1 MSDERKNLEQRT
13 AMTDIERLRH
23 SASHVLAT
31 AILKIWPEAQFAA
44 GPPVENGFYYDV
56 DLAHRISPDD
66 FEKIEAEMKK
76 EIKAN
81 HPFER
86 VEVSR
91 DEALKMGKNGRLA
104 ALSDRDQPSK
114 YKLDIIEN
122 IPPDEK
128 ISLYRSGDFIDLCA
142 GPHVMRTG
150 NIGAFKLTSVAS
162 AYYKG
167 DEKNPQLQR
176 VYGTAFKTKKE
187 LDDYFAM
194 LEEAKKRDHRKL
206 GRELELFVLDDDV
219 GPGLPLWLPRGA
231 AIIDELE
238 KLARENEFAAGYQ
251 RVRSPHI
258 ARERLYEKSGHLPYY
273 AESMFPPMTLEAE
286 GDWNRVL
293 QRFDKMMHD
302 LDHLVWFMM
311 KLVGR
316 FPDAKNIPPNERP
329 TPEMA
334 NELLNSL
341 ARQFQ
346 QFAKSKNASALAQL
360 ETPGRS
366 TELQAAVD
374 KLYDD
379 PALAELLNNYSK
391 IRLWVTLF
399 RASEQQPDR
408 YYLKAMNCP
417 HHHKLF
423 AAIPRSYRD
432 LPLRLAEHGTC
443 YRYEQS
449 GELFGLMRVR
459 SMQMND
465 AHIYCTPEQF
475 EAEFNAVNEMY
486 LKYFKLF
493 GIEKYLMRFSTHDPS
508 KLGQKF
514 VDEPELWKQ
523 TEVMTR
529 RVLKDSGINYVEVAN
544 EAAFY
549 GPKIDVQAWSAI
561 GREFSIATNQVDFA
575 QPRRFNLVYKD
586 RDNTEKT
593 PLCIHRAP
601 LGTHERFIGFL
612 IEHYAGNF
620 PLWLSP
626 EQVRILTIGDDAKL
640 IDYSMSILNELRS
653 HQVRAEIDKSTD
665 QINGKIQRAE
675 QMKVHTM
682 FVIGK
687 RDMEADAI
695 SVRVHG
701 KGNLGAKPR
710 REAIAKVLGDIR
722 DRH

>member
-1 MSDERKNLEQRT
+1 MKEERKTLEQREQ
-13 AMTDIERLRH
+13 MTDLERLRH
-23 SASHVLAT
+23 SASHILAT

-56 DLAHRISPDD
+56 DLPHRISPED

-86 VEVSR
+86 MEVSR
-91 DEALKMGKNGRLA
+91 DEALTLGKKGRLA
-104 ALSDRDQPSK
+104 ALSDRPEPSK
-114 YKLDIIEN
+114 YKIDIIEN

-150 NIGAFKLTSVAS
+150 NIGAFKLTNVAS

-176 VYGTAFKTKKE
+176 VYGTAFRTKKE

-206 GRELELFVLDDDV
+206 GKELELFVFDDDV
-219 GPGLPLWLPRGA
+219 GPGLPMFLPRGA
-231 AIIDELE
+231 AIAEELE
-238 KLARENEFAAGYQ
+238 KLAKETEFAAGYQ
-251 RVRSPHI
+251 RVRTPHI
-258 ARERLYEKSGHLPYY
+258 ARESLYKKSGHLPYY
-273 AESMFPPMTLEAE
+273 AESMFPPMTLE
-286 GDWNRVL
+286 
-293 QRFDKMMHD
+293 
-302 LDHLVWFMM
+302 
-311 KLVGR
+311 
-316 FPDAKNIPPNERP
+316 
-329 TPEMA
+329 
-334 NELLNSL
+334 
-341 ARQFQ
+341 
-346 QFAKSKNASALAQL
+346 
-360 ETPGRS
+360 
-366 TELQAAVD
+366 D
-374 KLYDD
+374 KL
-379 PALAELLNNYSK
+379 PSLSRSAG
-391 IRLWVTLF
+391 F
-399 RASEQQPDR
+399 QPVEEEGGQDARPPSQAGSLTSDR

-432 LPLRLAEHGTC
+432 LPLRLAEYGTD
-443 YRYEQS
+443 YRYEKS

-459 SMQMND
+459 SLQMND
-465 AHIYCTPEQF
+465 AHLYMTPDQF

-486 LKYFKLF
+486 LNYFKLF
-493 GIEKYLMRFSTHDPS
+493 GIDKYLMRFSTHDPA

-514 VDEPELWKQ
+514 VDEPELWKT
-523 TEVMTR
+523 TEEMTLN
-529 RVLKDSGINYVEVAN
+529 VLKNSGINYVEVPN

-549 GPKIDVQAWSAI
+549 GPKIDVQAWSVI
-561 GREFSIATNQVDFA
+561 GREFSIATNQVDFS
-575 QPRRFNLVYKD
+575 QPRNFDLRYKD
-586 RDNTEKT
+586 RDNIEKI
-593 PLCIHRAP
+593 PICIHRAP

-626 EQVRILTIGDDAKL
+626 EQVRILIIGDDPKL
-640 IDYSMSILNELRS
+640 MDYARSILKELRA
-653 HQVRAEIDKSTD
+653 HQVRAEIDDSTD
-665 QINGKIQRAE
+665 KINGKIQRAE

-687 RDMEADAI
+687 RDMEADAV

-710 REAIAKVLGDIR
+710 GEVIADIFASIKER
-722 DRH
+722 RS

>member
-1 MSDERKNLEQRT
+1 MKEERKTLEQREQ
-13 AMTDIERLRH
+13 MTDLERLRH

-56 DLAHRISPDD
+56 DLPHRISPDD
-66 FEKIEAEMKK
+66 FEKIEAEMKR

-86 VEVSR
+86 IEVSR
-91 DEALKMGKNGRLA
+91 DEALELGKKGRLA
-104 ALSDRDQPSK
+104 ALSERPEPSK
-114 YKLDIIEN
+114 FKLDIIEN
-122 IPPDEK
+122 IPPEEK

-150 NIGAFKLTSVAS
+150 NIGAFKLTNLAS

-206 GRELELFVLDDDV
+206 GRELELFVFDDDV
-219 GPGLPLWLPRGA
+219 GPGLPMFLPRGA
-231 AIIDELE
+231 VIAEELE
-238 KLARENEFAAGYQ
+238 KLAKETEFAAGYQ
-251 RVRSPHI
+251 RVRTPHI
-258 ARERLYEKSGHLPYY
+258 ARESLYLKSGHVPYY
-273 AESMFPPMTLEAE
+273 VESMFPPMTLEDRLPSLSGQAGCQPAE
-286 GDWNRVL
+286 
-293 QRFDKMMHD
+293 
-302 LDHLVWFMM
+302 
-311 KLVGR
+311 
-316 FPDAKNIPPNERP
+316 
-329 TPEMA
+329 
-334 NELLNSL
+334 
-341 ARQFQ
+341 Q
-346 QFAKSKNASALAQL
+346 Q
-360 ETPGRS
+360 EGG
-366 TELQAAVD
+366 QAARPPGQAGS
-374 KLYDD
+374 LT
-379 PALAELLNNYSK
+379 S
-391 IRLWVTLF
+391 
-399 RASEQQPDR
+399 DR

-423 AAIPRSYRD
+423 AAIPRSYRE
-432 LPLRLAEHGTC
+432 LPLRLAEYGTC
-443 YRYEQS
+443 YRYEKS

-459 SMQMND
+459 SLQMND
-465 AHIYCTPEQF
+465 AHLYMTPGQF

-486 LKYFKLF
+486 LNYFKLF
-493 GIEKYLMRFSTHDPS
+493 GIDKYLMRFSTHDPA

-514 VDEPELWKQ
+514 VNEPELWKK
-523 TEVMTR
+523 TEEMTR
-529 RVLKDSGINYVEVAN
+529 RVLKDSGINYVEVPN

-549 GPKIDVQAWSAI
+549 GPKIDVQAWSVI

-575 QPRRFNLVYKD
+575 QPRSFDLRYKD
-586 RDNTEKT
+586 RDNTDKI
-593 PLCIHRAP
+593 PICIHRAP

-626 EQVRILTIGDDAKL
+626 EQVRILTIGDDPKL
-640 IDYSMSILNELRS
+640 MDYARSILNELRA
-653 HQVRAEIDKSTD
+653 HQVRAELDDSTD
-665 QINGKIQRAE
+665 KINGKIQRAE

-687 RDMEADAI
+687 RDMDADAV

-701 KGNLGAKPR
+701 KGNLGPKPR
-710 REAIAKVLGDIR
+710 TEAIAEILQSIKER
-722 DRH
+722 QS

>member
-1 MSDERKNLEQRT
+1 MKMEEAAKEHR
-13 AMTDIERLRH
+13 
-23 SASHVLAT
+23 
-31 AILKIWPEAQFAA
+31 EAQ
-44 GPPVENGFYYDV
+44 
-56 DLAHRISPDD
+56 
-66 FEKIEAEMKK
+66 
-76 EIKAN
+76 
-81 HPFER
+81 ER
-86 VEVSR
+86 
-91 DEALKMGKNGRLA
+91 
-104 ALSDRDQPSK
+104 
-114 YKLDIIEN
+114 
-122 IPPDEK
+122 
-128 ISLYRSGDFIDLCA
+128 
-142 GPHVMRTG
+142 
-150 NIGAFKLTSVAS
+150 
-162 AYYKG
+162 
-167 DEKNPQLQR
+167 
-176 VYGTAFKTKKE
+176 
-187 LDDYFAM
+187 
-194 LEEAKKRDHRKL
+194 
-206 GRELELFVLDDDV
+206 
-219 GPGLPLWLPRGA
+219 
-231 AIIDELE
+231 LE
-238 KLARENEFAAGYQ
+238 KLKEE
-251 RVRSPHI
+251 
-258 ARERLYEKSGHLPYY
+258 
-273 AESMFPPMTLEAE
+273 
-286 GDWNRVL
+286 
-293 QRFDKMMHD
+293 
-302 LDHLVWFMM
+302 
-311 KLVGR
+311 
-316 FPDAKNIPPNERP
+316 
-329 TPEMA
+329 
-334 NELLNSL
+334 L
-341 ARQFQ
+341 ARLMDE
-346 QFAKSKNASALAQL
+346 KEEILA
-360 ETPGRS
+360 RS
-366 TELQAAVD
+366 
-374 KLYDD
+374 
-379 PALAELLNNYSK
+379 
-391 IRLWVTLF
+391 
-399 RASEQQPDR
+399 R

-432 LPLRLAEHGTC
+432 LPLRLAEYGTC

-465 AHIYCTPEQF
+465 AHIYMTPEQF

-514 VDEPELWKQ
+514 VDEPELWEK

-529 RVLKDSGINYVEVAN
+529 NVLKNSGINFVEVPN

-640 IDYSMSILNELRS
+640 VEYATSILNELRA

-710 REAIAKVLGDIR
+710 SEATADILLSIKER
-722 DRH
+722 RA